1 MQAKQHQWV
10 GIIANSSIC
19 MSSEESWI
27 RIKKFRLEFIFLSL
41 VKLDASVTTPMDMN
55 YCEFVHYKYSLR
67 SVDKNKEIQVRIS
80 IIFIAKELCFTDIC
94 WMRTQQPQW
103 IRITANSSIT
113 NISLEESKLR
123 IKGFPLEFLF
133 LSLSEVTEL
142 LNSNGEFK
150 IICQQF
156 SDSLGLWNKN
166 T

>member
-1 MQAKQHQWV
+1 MFYGHLLDVNATTPT
-10 GIIANSSIC
+10 GSS
-19 MSSEESWI
+19 
-27 RIKKFRLEFIFLSL
+27 
-41 VKLDASVTTPMDMN
+41 ATTPMDTN

-94 WMRTQQPQW
+94 WMWTQQPQW

>member
-1 MQAKQHQWV
+1 MDKNKE
-10 GIIANSSIC
+10 IP
-19 MSSEESWI
+19 
-27 RIKKFRLEFIFLSL
+27 EFILLLL
-41 VKLDASVTTPMDMN
+41 VKLDASVTTPMDTN
-55 YCEFVHYKYSLR
+55 YCEFVHYKDSLR

-103 IRITANSSIT
+103 IQITPNSSIT
-113 NISLEESKLR
+113 NISLEESRLR

-156 SDSLGLWNKN
+156 SDSLGL
-166 T
+166 